1 MHVPVSTLWLF
12 LTELDSLPFISNRA
26 GFNVYSHGDARL
38 KKPKKT
44 FTLMGTHVLKKPKKT
59 FTLMGMR
66 ALKNNWV
73 YFHQPCGGYI
83 ESHGGSR
90 VPGSGYAGVVVIVR
104 PIGHFNLS
112 TNHAWSILCCF
123 TINSI
128 NGKERYC

>member
-44 FTLMGTHVLKKPKKT
+44 FTLMG
-59 FTLMGMR
+59 MR

-90 VPGSGYAGVVVIVR
+90 VPGSGYAGVFVIVR